1 MYKVRGAVRDCKA
14 KSPRDVMLVRMRPH
28 DFHRDAPAGAVLG
41 LRLLQRRVLVPLI
54 KIPAPERPRE
64 HALLHSPNPLG
75 LLRVDDSLRKL
86 MQLN

>member
-41 LRLLQRRVLVPLI
+41 LRLLQRRVLGYLSL
-54 KIPAPERPRE
+54 KSRLQSAPESTPCSTARILSVSCVWTIRFV
-64 HALLHSPNPLG
+64 N
-75 LLRVDDSLRKL
+75 
-86 MQLN
+86 